1 MERFL
6 FSSRFLIFSILTSKI
21 NNFMILVIK
30 RLLYF
35 VLLLTLL
42 LKSNTSSAQ
51 LLGSSKTTTEEPEKN
66 PEDSLG
72 RRTPQGTVNG
82 FIKAIGDQNYLRA
95 SQYLVLSKRSYR
107 KTAERIRITKAFQ
120 QLLDQGGNLSPSSII
135 SNKETGRTDDDLA
148 TGVDHIGNITTNKT
162 SIQLYLENQSD
173 DSQPALW
180 LFSAETVEA
189 IVSADVK
196 GEKTFLDRILPTV
209 LKERK
214 LGNVPIGHWTVVVIM
229 TVISYLLSR
238 LLVFVIG
245 FMIQKFWKKAA
256 TEEGTAIIDALALPL
271 HMYLTVIVFVA
282 FTQRM
287 GISII
292 VRQRFSIIIITIGI
306 LAFLILLWR
315 MTDFVIMYAR
325 SRMTRSGRI
334 SAISAILFL
343 SRTTKAAIVVIGI
356 IAILGIIGVDVTAGL
371 AALGIGGIALALGAQ
386 KTIENFVGSVS
397 LIADQPLRVGDYC
410 RVDDIKGT
418 VESIGMRS
426 TTLRT
431 AARTIV
437 TIPNGQLSASKIE
450 NFAHRDRF
458 IFNPVF
464 SFKMETTPDQMRYLL
479 VELRSL
485 LYAHPAVL
493 NSPPVVRFTGITADA
508 LKIEITSYIEA
519 INFETSQEVQEDLLL
534 RMMDIIEESGTSLA
548 YPSQTLYMAR
558 DTQPSSEKSA
568 AISETVKKWKDN
580 NELQLPKF
588 DPNRVDELKNSLKY
602 PDDGSYKPK
611 EN

>member
-1 MERFL
+1 
-6 FSSRFLIFSILTSKI
+6 
-21 NNFMILVIK
+21 MIIDVK
-30 RLLYF
+30 RLLSYSLLF
-35 VLLLTLL
+35 LIVLLKPNIGT
-42 LKSNTSSAQ
+42 AQ
-51 LLGSSKTTTEEPEKN
+51 LLGTSKAVTEEPAKI

-82 FIKAIGDQNYLRA
+82 FIKALGDQNYLRA

-107 KTAERIRITKAFQ
+107 KTAERIRIAKTFQ
-120 QLLDQGGNLSPSSII
+120 QLLDQGGTFSPSSII
-135 SNKETGRTDDDLA
+135 SSKEIGRIDDDLA
-148 TGVDHIGNITTNKT
+148 TGVDLVGSISTDRTA
-162 SIQLYLENQSD
+162 IQLYLENQSD
-173 DSQPALW
+173 DSQPSVW

-189 IVSADVK
+189 IASADIS
-196 GEKTFLDRILPTV
+196 GEKTFLDRVLPDV

-214 LGNVPIGHWTVVVIM
+214 LGNVPVGHWAVVVIM
-229 TVISYLLSR
+229 TLVCYLLAR

-245 FMIQKFWKKAA
+245 FLVQKFWKKAA
-256 TEEGTAIIDALALPL
+256 SEKGDAVIEAFSLPI
-271 HMYLTVIVFVA
+271 HMYLTVILFVA

-287 GISII
+287 GISIV
-292 VRQRFSIIIITIGI
+292 VRQRFSIIILTIGI

-315 MTDFVIMYAR
+315 MTDFVSMYTR
-325 SRMTRSGRI
+325 SRMNRSGRI
-334 SAISAILFL
+334 SAVSAVLFL
-343 SRTTKAAIVVIGI
+343 SRTTKVAIVIIGI

-431 AARTIV
+431 SARTIV

-450 NFAHRDRF
+450 NYAHRDRF
-458 IFNPVF
+458 IFNPIF
-464 SFKMETTPDQMRYLL
+464 TFRMETTPDQMRYLL

-493 NSPPVVRFTGITADA
+493 NSPPIVRFTGITADA
-508 LKIEITSYIEA
+508 LKVEITAYIEA
-519 INFETSQEVQEDLLL
+519 VTFEISQEAQEDILL
-534 RMMDIIEESGTSLA
+534 RMMDIIEQSGTSLA

-558 DTQPSSEKSA
+558 DTPMSSEKSA
-568 AISETVKKWKDN
+568 AISETVKKWKEN

-588 DPNRVDELKNSLKY
+588 DPKRVEEIKDSLKY
-602 PDDGSYKPK
+602 PGDGSFKPK
-611 EN
+611 EE

>member
-1 MERFL
+1 MSL
-6 FSSRFLIFSILTSKI
+6 D
-21 NNFMILVIK
+21 VK
-30 RLLYF
+30 RLLTFSLLWF
-35 VLLLTLL
+35 VLLI
-42 LKSNTSSAQ
+42 KPQIVNAQ
-51 LLGSSKTTTEEPEKN
+51 LLGTSKATTEEAVKIPD
-66 PEDSLG
+66 DSLG

-95 SQYLVLSKRSYR
+95 SQYFVLSKRSYR
-107 KTAERIRITKAFQ
+107 KTAERIRIAKTFQ

-148 TGVDHIGNITTNKT
+148 TGVDHVGSITTSKT
-162 SIQLYLENQSD
+162 AIQLYVENQSD

-180 LFSAETVEA
+180 LFSAETVES
-189 IVSADVK
+189 ILSADVSK
-196 GEKTFLDRILPTV
+196 EKTFLDRILPTV

-214 LGNVPIGHWTVVVIM
+214 LGNVPIGHWTVVVVM
-229 TVISYLLSR
+229 TVLSYLLAR
-238 LLVFVIG
+238 LLVFLIG
-245 FMIQKFWKKAA
+245 LLVQKVWKKAA
-256 TEEGTAIIDALALPL
+256 TEQGTAIIEALTLPV
-271 HMYLTVIVFVA
+271 HMYLTVLLFVA

-292 VRQRFSIIIITIGI
+292 VRQRFGIIIITIGI

-315 MTDFVIMYAR
+315 MTDFVSMYAR
-325 SRMTRSGRI
+325 SRMSRSGRI

-356 IAILGIIGVDVTAGL
+356 IALLGIIGVDVTAGL

-410 RVDDIKGT
+410 RIDDIKGT

-431 AARTIV
+431 SARTIV

-450 NFAHRDRF
+450 NYNHRDRF
-458 IFNPVF
+458 IFNPIF
-464 SFKMETTPDQMRYLL
+464 NFRMETSPDQMRYLL
-479 VELRSL
+479 IELRSL
-485 LYAHPAVL
+485 LYAHPAIN
-493 NSPPVVRFTGITADA
+493 NSNPIVRFTGVTADA
-508 LKIEITSYIEA
+508 LKVEITAYIEA
-519 INFETSQEVQEDLLL
+519 INVETSQEVQEDILL
-534 RMMDIIEESGTSLA
+534 RMMDIIEQSGTSLA

-558 DTQPSSEKSA
+558 DISRSTEKSD
-568 AISETVKKWKDN
+568 AISETIKKWKEN

-588 DPNRVDELKNSLKY
+588 DPKRVEELKDSLKY
-602 PDDGSYKPK
+602 PDDGSYKPS
-611 EN
+611 EE

>member
-1 MERFL
+1 
-6 FSSRFLIFSILTSKI
+6 
-21 NNFMILVIK
+21 MILRTK
-30 RLLYF
+30 RLLPYLF
-35 VLLLTLL
+35 LLLALIL
-42 LKSNTSSAQ
+42 NTDKVTAQ
-51 LLGSSKTTTEEPEKN
+51 LLGSAKAATEEPVKV

-82 FIKAIGDQNYLRA
+82 FIKAIGEQNYLRA

-107 KTAERIRITKAFQ
+107 KTTERIRIVKTFQ

-148 TGVDHIGNITTNKT
+148 TGVDLVGNISTGKET
-162 SIQLYLENQSD
+162 IQLYVENQSD

-180 LFSAETVEA
+180 LFSAETVES
-189 IVSADVK
+189 ILSADIT
-196 GEKTFLDRILPTV
+196 GEKTFLDRILPHY

-214 LGNVPIGHWTVVVIM
+214 LGNVPIGHWAVVVVM
-229 TVISYLLSR
+229 TILSYLLAR
-238 LLVFVIG
+238 ILIFVIG
-245 FMIQKFWKKAA
+245 FVIQKLWKKAD
-256 TEEGTAIIDALALPL
+256 TENGTAIIEALTLPV
-271 HMYLTVIVFVA
+271 HMYLTVILFVA

-287 GISII
+287 GISIV

-306 LAFLILLWR
+306 VAFLILLWR
-315 MTDFVIMYAR
+315 MTDFVSMFAR
-325 SRMTRSGRI
+325 SRMSRKGRI

-343 SRTTKAAIVVIGI
+343 SRTTKAAIVFVGI

-431 AARTIV
+431 SARTIV

-464 SFKMETTPDQMRYLL
+464 TFRMETTPDQMRYLL

-493 NSPPVVRFTGITADA
+493 NSPPIVRFTGITADA
-508 LKIEITSYIEA
+508 LKVEITAYIEA
-519 INFETSQEVQEDLLL
+519 LNFDISQEVQEDILL
-534 RMMDIIEESGTSLA
+534 RMMDIIEASGTSLA
-548 YPSQTLYMAR
+548 YPSQTLYMAQ
-558 DTQPSSEKSA
+558 DSSPSNEKA
-568 AISETVKKWKDN
+568 AAVAETVKKWKEK

-588 DPNRVDELKNSLKY
+588 DPKRVEEIKDSIKY
-602 PDDGSYKPK
+602 PGEGSFKPK
-611 EN
+611 ED

>member
-1 MERFL
+1 
-6 FSSRFLIFSILTSKI
+6 
-21 NNFMILVIK
+21 MILSVK
-30 RLLYF
+30 RLLSS
-35 VLLLTLL
+35 LLLLAALL
-42 LKSNTSSAQ
+42 INSNAVTAQ
-51 LLGSSKTTTEEPEKN
+51 LLGPAKTTTEEPVKV

-82 FIKAIGDQNYLRA
+82 FIKAIGEQNYLRA

-107 KTAERIRITKAFQ
+107 KATERIRIVKTFQ

-148 TGVDHIGNITTNKT
+148 TGVDLVGNISTGKET
-162 SIQLYLENQSD
+162 IQLYVENQSD

-180 LFSAETVEA
+180 LFSAETVES
-189 IVSADVK
+189 ILSADIR
-196 GEKTFLDRILPTV
+196 GEKTFLDRILPHY

-214 LGNVPIGHWTVVVIM
+214 LGNVPIGHWAVVVVM
-229 TVISYLLSR
+229 TILSYLLAR
-238 LLVFVIG
+238 ILIFVIG
-245 FMIQKFWKKAA
+245 FVIQKLWKKAD
-256 TEEGTAIIDALALPL
+256 TENGTAIIEALTLPV
-271 HMYLTVIVFVA
+271 HMYLTVILFVA

-287 GISII
+287 GISIV

-306 LAFLILLWR
+306 VAFLILLWR
-315 MTDFVIMYAR
+315 MTDFVSMFAR
-325 SRMTRSGRI
+325 SRMSRKGRI

-343 SRTTKAAIVVIGI
+343 SRTTKAAIVFVGI

-431 AARTIV
+431 SARTIV

-464 SFKMETTPDQMRYLL
+464 TFRMETTPDQMRYLL

-493 NSPPVVRFTGITADA
+493 NSPPIVRFTGITADA
-508 LKIEITSYIEA
+508 LKVEITAYIEA
-519 INFETSQEVQEDLLL
+519 LNFDISQEVQEDILL
-534 RMMDIIEESGTSLA
+534 RMMDIIEASGTSLA
-548 YPSQTLYMAR
+548 YPSQTLYMAQ
-558 DTQPSSEKSA
+558 DSSPSNEKA
-568 AISETVKKWKDN
+568 AAVAETVKKWKEK

-588 DPNRVDELKNSLKY
+588 DPKRVEEIKDSIKY
-602 PDDGSYKPK
+602 PGEGSFKPK
-611 EN
+611 ED